1 MTTYEFI
8 KLCIASFLACL
19 GFSLLY
25 NNHGKNLLIS
35 SLCGTFAYAIYLVA
49 DALSSSLVVP
59 YFLSG
64 LSIAI
69 YSEVAARIFKA
80 PVTVYLIPGIIPLVP
95 GLTIYRTM
103 QACLSSDLSLFGT
116 GLFNTFKISGAI
128 TLGLILASTF
138 FKLFLIG
145 RNKT

>member
-1 MTTYEFI
+1 MFAYELI
-8 KLCIASFLACL
+8 KTCIASFLACL

-25 NNHGKNLLIS
+25 NIHGKNLLIS
-35 SLCGTFAYAIYLVA
+35 SLCGTFAYAIYLIA
-49 DALSSSLVVP
+49 DVFFPSLVVP

-64 LSIAI
+64 FSIAI

-95 GLTIYRTM
+95 GLTVYRTM

-116 GLFNTFKISGAI
+116 GLFNTFKIGGAI

-138 FKLFLIG
+138 FRLFWV
-145 RNKT
+145 RKNKV

>member
-1 MTTYEFI
+1 MTAYDFI
-8 KLCIASFLACL
+8 TTCISSFLACI

-25 NNHGKNLLIS
+25 NIHGKNLFIA
-35 SLCGTFAYAIYLVA
+35 SLCGTFSYAVFLIA
-49 DALSSSLVVP
+49 DILFPSLVFP

-64 LSIAI
+64 FSIAI

-103 QACLSSDLSLFGT
+103 QACLSSDLALFGT
-116 GLFNTFKISGAI
+116 GLFNTFKIGGAI

-138 FKLFLIG
+138 FRLFTTHQ
-145 RNKT
+145 KQ